1 MANLERPVHNR
12 RYPKKLKLR
21 AVRDYRNHRLPT
33 KEILLKY
40 DIRGLSQLRNWVIL
54 YNNGKEPVRKW
65 VRKMGRKV
73 SYDEKIEIVKW
84 VLKHNH
90 DYKQAAQKFDITYS
104 RAYAWTQKYEQ
115 ANDWTALKDRR
126 GKTRGRQPADRE
138 KQLLK
143 EIRDLKAKL
152 REREVQIAFSKKLI
166 EISNREV
173 KRPNDIKRFKK

>member
-1 MANLERPVHNR
+1 
-12 RYPKKLKLR
+12 
-21 AVRDYRNHRLPT
+21 
-33 KEILLKY
+33 
-40 DIRGLSQLRNWVIL
+40 
-54 YNNGKEPVRKW
+54 
-65 VRKMGRKV
+65 MGRKV

-90 DYKQAAQKFDITYS
+90 DYKQVAQKFDITYS

-173 KRPNDIKRFKK
+173 KRPNDI

>member
-1 MANLERPVHNR
+1 
-12 RYPKKLKLR
+12 
-21 AVRDYRNHRLPT
+21 
-33 KEILLKY
+33 
-40 DIRGLSQLRNWVIL
+40 
-54 YNNGKEPVRKW
+54 
-65 VRKMGRKV
+65 MGRKV

-152 REREVQIAFSKKLI
+152 REREVQIAFSK
-166 EISNREV
+166 N
-173 KRPNDIKRFKK
+173 

>member
-1 MANLERPVHNR
+1 M
-12 RYPKKLKLR
+12 
-21 AVRDYRNHRLPT
+21 
-33 KEILLKY
+33 
-40 DIRGLSQLRNWVIL
+40 
-54 YNNGKEPVRKW
+54 
-65 VRKMGRKV
+65 RKMGRKV

-90 DYKQAAQKFDITYS
+90 DYKQVAQKFDITYS

-115 ANDWTALKDRR
+115 ANDWTALMDRR
-126 GKTRGRQPADRE
+126 GKTRGSRQPADRE

>member
-1 MANLERPVHNR
+1 
-12 RYPKKLKLR
+12 
-21 AVRDYRNHRLPT
+21 
-33 KEILLKY
+33 
-40 DIRGLSQLRNWVIL
+40 
-54 YNNGKEPVRKW
+54 
-65 VRKMGRKV
+65 MGRKV

-138 KQLLK
+138 EQLLK

-152 REREVQIAFSKKLI
+152 REREVQIAFSK
-166 EISNREV
+166 N
-173 KRPNDIKRFKK
+173 